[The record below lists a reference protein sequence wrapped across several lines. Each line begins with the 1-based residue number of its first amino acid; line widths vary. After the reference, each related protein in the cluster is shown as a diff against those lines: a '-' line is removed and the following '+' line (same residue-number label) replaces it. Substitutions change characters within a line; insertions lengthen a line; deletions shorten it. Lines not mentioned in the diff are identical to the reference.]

1 MLLSKI
7 IMIYGPQKSIG
18 KRAYCASTFITK
30 IDLETIDNI
39 DQINIL
45 DTNMKG
51 TYRLTCCYKYIV
63 TRIEKQYN
71 KELDVYKEMC
81 EKKN

>member
-7 IMIYGPQKSIG
+7 IMIYGPQKLIG

-45 DTNMKG
+45 IHIG
-51 TYRLTCCYKYIV
+51 YKHERNIPPH
-63 TRIEKQYN
+63 
-71 KELDVYKEMC
+71 LLL
-81 EKKN
+81 

>member
-1 MLLSKI
+1 M
-7 IMIYGPQKSIG
+7 
-18 KRAYCASTFITK
+18 
-30 IDLETIDNI
+30 DNI

-63 TRIEKQYN
+63 TRSEKQYN

-81 EKKN
+81 EKKKRKKQKFEKRIINMIIRKN